1 MNVDCFI
8 DTNVLVYA
16 VGGRG
21 ADEWKRERA
30 FELLEPAM
38 FGTSGQVLQEFFVTV
53 TRKLKRPLSAAEAS
67 GWVDRLSVRPVAAID
82 ATLVKSAIRVAHR
95 YQISYWDGAIVAAAL
110 SLDAPVLYTEDL
122 NDGQLYADVR
132 VVNPFRQQ

>member
-1 MNVDCFI
+1 MSVECFL

-16 VGGRG
+16 VGGRRE
-21 ADEWKRERA
+21 DEWKRERA
-30 FELLEPAM
+30 FELLEPAE

-53 TRKLKRPLSAAEAS
+53 TRKMKAPLTVPEA
-67 GWVDRLSVRPVAAID
+67 GAWVERLCIRPVAQID
-82 ATLVKSAIRVAHR
+82 ASLVKSAIYLSSR
-95 YQISYWDGAIVAAAL
+95 YEISYWDGAIIAAAR

-122 NDGQLYADVR
+122 NDGQVYADVR